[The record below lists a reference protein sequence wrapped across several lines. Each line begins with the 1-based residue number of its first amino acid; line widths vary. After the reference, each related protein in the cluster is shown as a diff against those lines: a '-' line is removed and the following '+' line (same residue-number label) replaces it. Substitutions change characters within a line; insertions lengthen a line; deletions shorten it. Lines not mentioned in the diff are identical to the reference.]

1 MFSDIEMDDLLS
13 IITSGLHLHQVELNF
28 TNRTEK
34 EPFQVHNN
42 KMLGATPMPECTDK
56 IK

>member
-1 MFSDIEMDDLLS
+1 MDDSLS
-13 IITSGLHLHQVELNF
+13 IITSGLHLHQVDLNF

-34 EPFQVHNN
+34 ELFQVHNN
-42 KMLGATPMPECTDK
+42 KMSGATPMPECTDK